1 MPRQTRETELP
12 KPPAAPLDWV
22 KIAESGKVWDFIEGE
37 DFAGKVE
44 SFRARK
50 KTEARKAGVDFDSR
64 EVVKNGI
71 TTLKIKAHLVTHRRV
86 SRAREEPSSSNVQ
99 LELTS
104 PTTADNQ
111 SG

>member
-12 KPPAAPLDWV
+12 KAPAQPLDWV

-37 DFAGKVE
+37 DFTGKVE
-44 SFRARK
+44 SFRSRK

-64 EVVKNGI
+64 EVVKNGT
-71 TTLKIKAHLVTHRRV
+71 TTLKIKAYLLTQEPV
-86 SRAREEPSSSNVQ
+86 SDARAKSSNSNAQ
-99 LELTS
+99 LELTALE
-104 PTTADNQ
+104 TADNQ